1 MIPKEEF
8 STYFEISQATEVE
21 DLPENAWKVRPC
33 EWYKEEF
40 KDCRSIRARMHQYF
54 VYGESI
60 DCSQWKTDY
69 QNCML
74 FRNKKDIKALQSVID
89 SEDER
94 VRKRKEVIKENDVWT
109 YRSEPPENWNS
120 AMPDW
125 MAENKKNSLL
135 IETQSILNKGL
146 TP

>member
-1 MIPKEEF
+1 MKAKFFWKCVYEE
-8 STYFEISQATEVE
+8 I
-21 DLPENAWKVRPC
+21 KVRPC

-74 FRNKKDIKALQSVID
+74 FRNKKDIKALMALPPHVWYY
-89 SEDER
+89 
-94 VRKRKEVIKENDVWT
+94 RKV
-109 YRSEPPENWNS
+109 
-120 AMPDW
+120 
-125 MAENKKNSLL
+125 
-135 IETQSILNKGL
+135 
-146 TP
+146 